1 MKIFHIVEEVSE
13 KNNSIVSVTKK
24 LLTYE
29 KVQNS
34 KIIIPSTNSEINL
47 KKGSVKKIKI
57 FKNLFKYR
65 SEVREF

>member
-29 KVQNS
+29 KVHFS
-34 KIIIPSTNSEINL
+34 YF
-47 KKGSVKKIKI
+47 KI
-57 FKNLFKYR
+57 FSINI
-65 SEVREF
+65 